1 MGLYRCNDCGN
12 AVSDRAPACPR
23 CGAPSPAAAEA
34 TLGAAISAAA
44 AAPAARPARRATHP
58 VAWLALVA
66 IIGCLLYAAYQSN
79 LPRLPVDVKFR
90 PALIGPGLVLVFE
103 NTSGEQLTFVAPMN
117 RPATNNTRSLELY
130 AGPHQT
136 VSIGSREGW
145 VGEHGDQI
153 TLKNNRFQ
161 SWSGSIP

>member
-1 MGLYRCNDCGN
+1 MGLYQCGDCGSP
-12 AVSDRAPACPR
+12 VSDRAPACPK
-23 CGAPSPAAAEA
+23 CGAPSPAAA
-34 TLGAAISAAA
+34 AASGAA
-44 AAPAARPARRATHP
+44 AAPAIRPARRATHP

-66 IIGCLLYAAYQSN
+66 IIGYLLYAAYQAN

-90 PALIGPGLVLVFE
+90 PALVGPGLVLLFE
-103 NTSGEQLTFVAPMN
+103 NTSGQQLTFVATMN
-117 RPATNNTRSLELY
+117 RQATSNTRSLELY

-136 VSIGSREGW
+136 VSVGSREGW

-153 TLKNNRFQ
+153 TVKNNHFQ